1 MKRFNYLI
9 LFSVITLLV
18 SAQFIFTGCAR
29 YRELPPG
36 ATKDI
41 KSAGFEGVDIK
52 DLQRAEASDYPE
64 IRGVALETRTAS
76 IHTADKNKST
86 SLISELA
93 EDKEFT
99 GLKPFGYEFFRQH
112 PIKQTGV
119 KSDYLEEKIIPVSK
133 QYRVSQGDEIN
144 LCLEGKIKK
153 KYNLFVDSSGKID
166 IPRVGSVFVAGMTFE
181 EMSKEV
187 IKKVE
192 RTTSDRVDVSMR
204 AKNTITVYFRGEVPR
219 PMPRDIGA
227 LSTITE
233 ALRFIGGPKESG
245 SLREIQVRRKG
256 ITVAY
261 FDLYELLLK
270 GIKYKDITL
279 MDEDEIIVLRKGPE
293 VAINGNVNRP
303 GVYEM
308 KGRYDLDTLVALAGG
323 VNAENKDLR
332 IQVRRLDGNERR
344 IVYDVKDKEINLRK
358 AEAPNLQNRDI
369 VRIAP
374 FAESTTLVEADK
386 KLTPAEE
393 QLTETT
399 PESGGDDTVL
409 PLQNFVT
416 LTGEFVRPGRY
427 TIQKGEK
434 ISSVIERAGGY
445 TNQAYLRGAY
455 FTRESVRKIQ
465 QEKLNEIARRVEKEL
480 FPRGIP
486 QDGIQ
491 LMYGERDLKRR
502 FVEYIKSLKS
512 TGRLT
517 TNIAHLRLLKNSPH
531 DIEMEEGDHLHI
543 PKKSNLV
550 NTVGSVLT
558 EKPHIYNGNWD
569 YREYITASGGYS
581 ISANEPGVF
590 AIKVDGSIRKL
601 YRPFIRWSDQN
612 ERWELTAFG
621 RKINKIEDGDVIV
634 VPGEPNN
641 VVWLRQ
647 LKDINPLIMNTAV
660 LSGTVLKIY

>member
-1 MKRFNYLI
+1 MKRLKSLLLFVILLALTQLI
-9 LFSVITLLV
+9 I
-18 SAQFIFTGCAR
+18 TGCAR

-36 ATKDI
+36 AVKDI
-41 KSAGFEGVDIK
+41 RSSGFEGVDIK
-52 DLQRAEASDYPE
+52 NLQRAEASDYPE
-64 IRGVALETRTAS
+64 IKGVALETRTAS
-76 IHTADKNKST
+76 IQNTDKDKS
-86 SLISELA
+86 SNLIPEVI

-99 GLKPFGYEFFRQH
+99 GQKPFGYEFFQQH

-119 KSDYLEEKIIPVSK
+119 KSDSLEGNIVPVSK
-133 QYRVSQGDEIN
+133 QYRVSHGDEIN
-144 LCLEGKIKK
+144 LCLDGKTKK
-153 KYNLFVDSSGKID
+153 KYNLIVDASGNID
-166 IPRVGSVFVAGMTFE
+166 IPRIGSVFVAGMTFE

-192 RTTSDRVDVSMR
+192 KTTSDRVDVSMR

-219 PMPRDIGA
+219 PMPRILGS

-279 MDEDEIIVLRKGPE
+279 MDEDEIIVLRKGTE

-308 KGRYDLDTLVALAGG
+308 KGRYDLDTLIALAGG
-323 VNAENKDLR
+323 VKAEDKDLR
-332 IQVRRLDGNERR
+332 IQVRRLDNGERR
-344 IVYDVKDKEINLRK
+344 IVYDVRDKEINLKK
-358 AEAPNLQNRDI
+358 ADAPNLQNRDI
-369 VRIAP
+369 VRIVP

-386 KLTPAEE
+386 KSTPAEE
-393 QLTETT
+393 QLTETK
-399 PESGGDDTVL
+399 PDRGKDDAVL

-427 TIQKGEK
+427 AIQKGEK

-480 FPRGIP
+480 FPRGIAH
-486 QDGIQ
+486 DGIQ
-491 LMYGERDLKRR
+491 LMYGERELKRR
-502 FVEYIKSLKS
+502 FVEYIKTLKA

-543 PKKSNLV
+543 PKKSNIV

-581 ISANEPGVF
+581 ISADEPDVF

-621 RKINKIEDGDVIV
+621 RKINQIEDGDVIV
-634 VPGEPNN
+634 VPVEPDN

-660 LSGTVLKIY
+660 LAGTVLKIY

>member
-1 MKRFNYLI
+1 MKRLKSLLLFVI
-9 LFSVITLLV
+9 LLALT
-18 SAQFIFTGCAR
+18 QFVFTGCAR

-36 ATKDI
+36 AVKDI
-41 KSAGFEGVDIK
+41 RSSGFEGVDIK
-52 DLQRAEASDYPE
+52 NLQRAEASDYPE
-64 IRGVALETRTAS
+64 IKGVALETRTAS
-76 IHTADKNKST
+76 IQNTDKDKS
-86 SLISELA
+86 SNLIPELI

-99 GLKPFGYEFFRQH
+99 GQKPFGYEFFQQH

-119 KSDYLEEKIIPVSK
+119 KSDSLEGNIVPVSK
-133 QYRVSQGDEIN
+133 QYRVSHGDEIN
-144 LCLEGKIKK
+144 LCLDGKTKK
-153 KYNLFVDSSGKID
+153 KYNLIVDASGKID
-166 IPRVGSVFVAGMTFE
+166 IPRIGFVFVAGMTFE

-192 RTTSDRVDVSMR
+192 KTTSDRVDVSMR

-219 PMPRDIGA
+219 PMPRILGA

-233 ALRFIGGPKESG
+233 ALRFIGGPQESG

-279 MDEDEIIVLRKGPE
+279 MDEDEIIVLRKGTE

-308 KGRYDLDTLVALAGG
+308 KGRYDLDTLIALAGG
-323 VNAENKDLR
+323 VKAEDKDLR
-332 IQVRRLDGNERR
+332 IQVRRLDNGERR
-344 IVYDVKDKEINLRK
+344 IVYDVRDKEINLKK
-358 AEAPNLQNRDI
+358 ADAPNLQNRDI
-369 VRIAP
+369 VRIVP

-386 KLTPAEE
+386 KSTPAEE
-393 QLTETT
+393 QLTETK
-399 PESGGDDTVL
+399 PDRGKDDAVL

-427 TIQKGEK
+427 AIQKGEK

-480 FPRGIP
+480 FPRGIAH
-486 QDGIQ
+486 DGIQ
-491 LMYGERDLKRR
+491 LMYGERELKRR
-502 FVEYIKSLKS
+502 FVEYIKTLKA

-543 PKKSNLV
+543 PKKSNIV

-581 ISANEPGVF
+581 ISADEPDVF

-621 RKINKIEDGDVIV
+621 RKINQIEDGDVIV
-634 VPGEPNN
+634 VPVEPDN

-660 LSGTVLKIY
+660 LAGTVLKIY

>member
-1 MKRFNYLI
+1 
-9 LFSVITLLV
+9 
-18 SAQFIFTGCAR
+18 
-29 YRELPPG
+29 
-36 ATKDI
+36 
-41 KSAGFEGVDIK
+41 
-52 DLQRAEASDYPE
+52 
-64 IRGVALETRTAS
+64 
-76 IHTADKNKST
+76 
-86 SLISELA
+86 
-93 EDKEFT
+93 
-99 GLKPFGYEFFRQH
+99 
-112 PIKQTGV
+112 
-119 KSDYLEEKIIPVSK
+119 
-133 QYRVSQGDEIN
+133 
-144 LCLEGKIKK
+144 
-153 KYNLFVDSSGKID
+153 
-166 IPRVGSVFVAGMTFE
+166 
-181 EMSKEV
+181 
-187 IKKVE
+187 
-192 RTTSDRVDVSMR
+192 MR

-219 PMPRDIGA
+219 PMPRILGA

-233 ALRFIGGPKESG
+233 ALRFIGGPQESG

-308 KGRYDLDTLVALAGG
+308 KGRYDLDTLIALAGG
-323 VNAENKDLR
+323 VKAEDKDLR
-332 IQVRRLDGNERR
+332 IQVRRLDNGERR
-344 IVYDVKDKEINLRK
+344 IVYDVRDKEINLKK
-358 AEAPNLQNRDI
+358 ADAPNLQNRDI
-369 VRIAP
+369 VRIVP

-386 KLTPAEE
+386 KSTPAEE
-393 QLTETT
+393 QLTETK
-399 PESGGDDTVL
+399 PHSGKDDAVL
-409 PLQNFVT
+409 PLQKFVT
-416 LTGEFVRPGRY
+416 LTGEFVSPGRY

-455 FTRESVRKIQ
+455 FTRESVKKIQ
-465 QEKLNEIARRVEKEL
+465 QEKLNEIARKVEKEL
-480 FPRGIP
+480 FPRGIAH
-486 QDGIQ
+486 DGIQ
-491 LMYGERDLKRR
+491 LMYGERELKRR
-502 FVEYIKSLKS
+502 FVEYINTLKA

-543 PKKSNLV
+543 PKKSNIV

-581 ISANEPGVF
+581 ISADEPDVF

-621 RKINKIEDGDVIV
+621 RKINQIEDGDVIV
-634 VPGEPNN
+634 VPVEPDN

-660 LSGTVLKIY
+660 LAGTVLKIY

>member
-1 MKRFNYLI
+1 MKRLKSLLLFVILLALTQLI
-9 LFSVITLLV
+9 I
-18 SAQFIFTGCAR
+18 TGCAR

-36 ATKDI
+36 AVKDI
-41 KSAGFEGVDIK
+41 RSSGFEGVDIK
-52 DLQRAEASDYPE
+52 NLQRAEASDYPE
-64 IRGVALETRTAS
+64 IKGAALETRTAS
-76 IHTADKNKST
+76 IQNTDKDKS
-86 SLISELA
+86 SNLIPELI

-99 GLKPFGYEFFRQH
+99 GQKPFGYEFFQQH

-119 KSDYLEEKIIPVSK
+119 KSDSLEGNIVPVSK
-133 QYRVSQGDEIN
+133 QYRVSHGDEIN
-144 LCLEGKIKK
+144 LCLDGKTKK
-153 KYNLFVDSSGKID
+153 KYNLIVDASGKID
-166 IPRVGSVFVAGMTFE
+166 IPRIGFVFVAGMTFE

-192 RTTSDRVDVSMR
+192 KTTSDRVDVSMR

-219 PMPRDIGA
+219 PMPRILGA

-233 ALRFIGGPKESG
+233 ALRFIGGPQESG

-279 MDEDEIIVLRKGPE
+279 MDEDEIIVLRKGTE

-308 KGRYDLDTLVALAGG
+308 KGRYDLDTLIALAGG
-323 VNAENKDLR
+323 VKAEDKDLR
-332 IQVRRLDGNERR
+332 IQVRRLDNGERR
-344 IVYDVKDKEINLRK
+344 IVYDVRDKEINLKK
-358 AEAPNLQNRDI
+358 ADAPNLQNRDI
-369 VRIAP
+369 VRIVP
-374 FAESTTLVEADK
+374 FAESTTSVEADK
-386 KLTPAEE
+386 KSTPAEE
-393 QLTETT
+393 QLTETK
-399 PESGGDDTVL
+399 PHSGKDDAVL

-427 TIQKGEK
+427 AIQKGEK

-480 FPRGIP
+480 FPRGIAH
-486 QDGIQ
+486 DGIQ
-491 LMYGERDLKRR
+491 LMYGERELKRR
-502 FVEYIKSLKS
+502 FVEYIKTLKA

-543 PKKSNLV
+543 PKKSNIV

-581 ISANEPGVF
+581 ISADEPDVF

-621 RKINKIEDGDVIV
+621 RKINQIEDGDVIV
-634 VPGEPNN
+634 VPVEPDN

-660 LSGTVLKIY
+660 LAGTVLKIY

>member
-1 MKRFNYLI
+1 MKHFNRLI
-9 LFSVITLLV
+9 LFSLISLLV
-18 SAQFIFTGCAR
+18 SAQLIFTGCAR

-36 ATKDI
+36 AVKDI
-41 KSAGFEGVDIK
+41 RSAGFEGVDIT
-52 DLQRAEASDYPE
+52 DLQKTELKTQA
-64 IRGVALETRTAS
+64 AS
-76 IHTADKNKST
+76 IQITDGTSKESVKLLST
-86 SLISELA
+86 SA

-99 GLKPFGYEFFRQH
+99 SLKPFGYEFFNKY

-119 KSDYLEEKIIPVSK
+119 KSDSKEGMIIPVSK
-133 QYRVSQGDEIN
+133 QYRLSQGDEIN
-144 LCLEGKIKK
+144 IFLEGKTKR
-153 KYNLFVDSSGKID
+153 KYNLIVDSSGKID
-166 IPRVGSVFVAGMTFE
+166 IPGVGSVFVVGMTFE

-192 RTTSDRVDVSMR
+192 RTTSEHVDVSMR
-204 AKNTITVYFRGEVPR
+204 ARNTITVYFRGEVPR
-219 PMPRDIGA
+219 PMPHVIGA
-227 LSTITE
+227 YSTVTE
-233 ALRFIGGPKESG
+233 ALKFVGGPKDSG

-261 FDLYELLLK
+261 FDLYEFLLK

-279 MDEDEIIVLRKGPE
+279 MNGDEIIVLRKGPE
-293 VAINGNVNRP
+293 VAVEGNVNRP

-308 KGRYDLDTLVALAGG
+308 KGRYDLDTLIALAGG
-323 VNAENKDLR
+323 VIAEKKDLR

-344 IVYDVKDKEINLRK
+344 IVYDINDKEINLKK
-358 AEAPNLQNRDI
+358 ADAPILVNRDI
-369 VRIAP
+369 VQIVP
-374 FAESTTLVEADK
+374 FTDKTVLADVDTKTIPPKDELAQPEPEAVK
-386 KLTPAEE
+386 
-393 QLTETT
+393 
-399 PESGGDDTVL
+399 DDTI

-445 TNQAYLRGAY
+445 TNHAYLRGAH
-455 FTRESVRKIQ
+455 FTRESIKKIQ
-465 QEKLNEIARRVEKEL
+465 QEKLKEIAQRVEKEL
-480 FPRGIP
+480 FPRGIA

-491 LMYGERDLKRR
+491 LMYGERQLKRH
-502 FVEYIKSLKS
+502 FVEYIQSLKP

-517 TNIAHLRLLKNSPH
+517 VNIAHLRLLKNSPH

-543 PKKSNLV
+543 PQRSNIV
-550 NTVGSVLT
+550 NTIGSVLT
-558 EKPHIYNGNWD
+558 EKPHIYNGGWD
-569 YREYITASGGYS
+569 YREYIDASGGYS
-581 ISANEPGVF
+581 RAADEPSVF

-601 YRPFIRWSDQN
+601 YRPFIRWSDNN
-612 ERWELTAFG
+612 ERWELTAFS
-621 RKINKIEDGDVIV
+621 RKINQIEAGDVIV
-634 VPGEPNN
+634 IPGEPNN

>member
-1 MKRFNYLI
+1 MKRLKSLLLFVI
-9 LFSVITLLV
+9 LLALT
-18 SAQFIFTGCAR
+18 QFVFTGCAR

-36 ATKDI
+36 AVKDI
-41 KSAGFEGVDIK
+41 RSSGFEGVDIK
-52 DLQRAEASDYPE
+52 NLQRAEASDYPE
-64 IRGVALETRTAS
+64 IKGVALETRTAS
-76 IHTADKNKST
+76 IQNTDKDKS
-86 SLISELA
+86 SNLIPEVI

-99 GLKPFGYEFFRQH
+99 GQKPFGYEFFQQH

-119 KSDYLEEKIIPVSK
+119 KSDSLEGNIVPVSK
-133 QYRVSQGDEIN
+133 QYRVSHGDEIN
-144 LCLEGKIKK
+144 LCLDGKTKK
-153 KYNLFVDSSGKID
+153 KYNLIVDASGNID
-166 IPRVGSVFVAGMTFE
+166 IPRIGSVFVAGMTFE

-192 RTTSDRVDVSMR
+192 KTTSDRVDVSMR

-219 PMPRDIGA
+219 PMPRILGS

-279 MDEDEIIVLRKGPE
+279 MDEDEIIVLRKGTE

-308 KGRYDLDTLVALAGG
+308 KGRYDLDTLIALAGG
-323 VNAENKDLR
+323 VKAEDKDLR
-332 IQVRRLDGNERR
+332 IQVRRLDNGERR
-344 IVYDVKDKEINLRK
+344 IVYDVRDKEINLKK
-358 AEAPNLQNRDI
+358 ADAPNLQNRDI
-369 VRIAP
+369 VRIVP

-386 KLTPAEE
+386 KSTPAEE
-393 QLTETT
+393 QLTETK
-399 PESGGDDTVL
+399 PDRGKDDAVL

-427 TIQKGEK
+427 AIQKGEK

-480 FPRGIP
+480 FPRGIAH
-486 QDGIQ
+486 DGIQ
-491 LMYGERDLKRR
+491 LMYGERELKRR
-502 FVEYIKSLKS
+502 FVEYIKTLKA

-543 PKKSNLV
+543 PKKSNIV

-581 ISANEPGVF
+581 ISADEPDVF

-621 RKINKIEDGDVIV
+621 RKINQIEDGDVIV
-634 VPGEPNN
+634 VPVEPDN

-660 LSGTVLKIY
+660 LAGTVLKIY

>member
-1 MKRFNYLI
+1 MKRLKSLLLFVI
-9 LFSVITLLV
+9 LLALT
-18 SAQFIFTGCAR
+18 QFVFTGCAR

-36 ATKDI
+36 AVKDI
-41 KSAGFEGVDIK
+41 RSSGFEGVDIK
-52 DLQRAEASDYPE
+52 NLQRAEASDYPE
-64 IRGVALETRTAS
+64 IKGAALETRTAS
-76 IHTADKNKST
+76 IQNTDKDKS
-86 SLISELA
+86 SNLIPEVI

-99 GLKPFGYEFFRQH
+99 GQKPFGYEFFQQH
-112 PIKQTGV
+112 PIKQTSV
-119 KSDYLEEKIIPVSK
+119 KSDSLEGNIIPVSK
-133 QYRVSQGDEIN
+133 QYRVSHGDEIN
-144 LCLEGKIKK
+144 LCLDGKTKK
-153 KYNLFVDSSGKID
+153 KYNLIVDASGKID
-166 IPRVGSVFVAGMTFE
+166 IPRIGFVFVAGMTFE

-192 RTTSDRVDVSMR
+192 KTTSDRVDVSMR

-219 PMPRDIGA
+219 PMPRILGA

-233 ALRFIGGPKESG
+233 ALRFIGGPQESG

-279 MDEDEIIVLRKGPE
+279 MDEDEIIVLRKGTE

-308 KGRYDLDTLVALAGG
+308 KGRYDLDTLIALAGG
-323 VNAENKDLR
+323 VKAEDKDLR
-332 IQVRRLDGNERR
+332 IQVRRLDNGERR
-344 IVYDVKDKEINLRK
+344 IVYDVRDKEINLKK
-358 AEAPNLQNRDI
+358 ADAPNLQNRDI
-369 VRIAP
+369 VRIVP
-374 FAESTTLVEADK
+374 FAESTTSVEADK
-386 KLTPAEE
+386 KSTPAEE
-393 QLTETT
+393 QLTETK
-399 PESGGDDTVL
+399 PHSGKDDAVL

-427 TIQKGEK
+427 AIQKGEK

-480 FPRGIP
+480 FPRGIAH
-486 QDGIQ
+486 DGIQ
-491 LMYGERDLKRR
+491 LMYGERELKRR
-502 FVEYIKSLKS
+502 FVEYIKTLKA

-543 PKKSNLV
+543 PKKSNIV

-581 ISANEPGVF
+581 ISADEPDVF

-621 RKINKIEDGDVIV
+621 RKINQIEDGDVIV
-634 VPGEPNN
+634 VPVEPDN

-660 LSGTVLKIY
+660 LAGTVLKIY